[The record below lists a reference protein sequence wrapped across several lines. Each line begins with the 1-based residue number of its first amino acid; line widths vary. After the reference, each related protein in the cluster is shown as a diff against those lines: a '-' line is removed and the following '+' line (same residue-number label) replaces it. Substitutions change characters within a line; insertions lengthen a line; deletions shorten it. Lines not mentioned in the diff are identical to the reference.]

1 MISKERLEELIEQG
15 ATIYGKIYGD
25 ILAIELSKKNK
36 PEIKYDDRLDVY
48 CTSNEWRNKM
58 QFCYLWET
66 EEDARWELEMTATR
80 TETLKLPNYEDVFK
94 QDRCLDCYTRE
105 FAITKTD
112 IVMGVCLF
120 GVDFTNKV
128 VEVSVGADK
137 MFTGELTKENYIE
150 ACKLC
155 LKLFKGEEV

>member
-15 ATIYGKIYGD
+15 ATIWNITGDVLMKYKLNKYNYVDSGDLMYCNQYFIEHLIGKYEN
-25 ILAIELSKKNK
+25 L
-36 PEIKYDDRLDVY
+36 
-48 CTSNEWRNKM
+48 
-58 QFCYLWET
+58 FET

-80 TETLKLPNYEDVFK
+80 TETLKLPTFEKVFE
-94 QDRCLDCYTRE
+94 QDRCLDCYTKE

-112 IVMGVCLF
+112 IVMGICLF

-150 ACKLC
+150 VCKLC
-155 LKLFKGEEV
+155 KKLFKGEEV